1 MRGTQCTVFR
11 RNIFMKKAFLNF
23 LVFCL
28 LAGFIP
34 IMPQSAAAQEEAD
47 PGPYLILKIPDI
59 EKLLSDVETFMPPN
73 PQSKA
78 TQQLNMIRMMLFG
91 TDWIDPGRS
100 IVAAMLPGG
109 KQPEFILLVPF
120 QTANNDFQKSLNA
133 VMGEDY
139 YLASVPPKPNLT
151 VSPSIESELID
162 ASIIPAAGD
171 LAIEIPANGLISM
184 FEVPI
189 TAAINEI
196 ETAQPAQTTPSAF
209 SPQDIQNMLREII
222 NISKQVDVVQIGLS
236 LNGDIFTVGVDFNT
250 LPGTKLAEILIDSD
264 SDSRLTHYPISLPIK
279 FYSRAYNVQGVTD
292 LMESAFA
299 GLYGQLGID
308 FNEMAEMS
316 ATFTGEMAGGISIT
330 QDGLVME
337 TIAVLKPGTDGEA
350 FIRDTYLPWM
360 EQYSKM
366 LPELTSQ
373 QTDQPIPM
381 YERTADSTVSGI
393 KVMGVRTNIVLPAP
407 PDGPKINNIAYNTR
421 IAAVDDLMF
430 IASNDAGIEKLINGT
445 RDLVSMPAGGPLGR
459 VEFDLGSYLKG
470 IQSLMPAKQNT
481 AAIPENLGNMTMLI
495 GMYNGKLSIQN
506 SFNVQVIDRLISA
519 IGAAASKQKQIPAD
533 SNNANAPET
542 P

>member
-1 MRGTQCTVFR
+1 
-11 RNIFMKKAFLNF
+11 MKKAFLNF